1 MHKLILFSFL
11 LSAAEDAEKT
21 GSNAFQESE
30 LLTPKRIEK
39 YQQSIYLPR
48 WIRWRA
54 NFVLTPEDCFMS
66 WSAVAVNSR
75 LHTVC

>member
-21 GSNAFQESE
+21 GSVVSQESE

-39 YQQSIYLPR
+39 YQQSIYFPR
-48 WIRWRA
+48 W
-54 NFVLTPEDCFMS
+54 
-66 WSAVAVNSR
+66 
-75 LHTVC
+75 